1 MTVEKTDKQTL
12 PLADLREQLAVFREK
27 LLWARDYL

>member
-1 MTVEKTDKQTL
+1 MAEKTERQTAS
-12 PLADLREQLAVFREK
+12 LAEYRELLAVFRQK

>member
-1 MTVEKTDKQTL
+1 MMVEKTDKQT
-12 PLADLREQLAVFREK
+12 PSLAEYREHLAVFREK

>member
-1 MTVEKTDKQTL
+1 MAEKTDRQTAS
-12 PLADLREQLAVFREK
+12 LAEFRERLAVFREK

>member
-1 MTVEKTDKQTL
+1 MAEKTERQTTS
-12 PLADLREQLAVFREK
+12 LAEYRELLEVFREK

>member
-1 MTVEKTDKQTL
+1 MMVEKTDKQTL
-12 PLADLREQLAVFREK
+12 SLAEYREQLAIFREK

>member
-1 MTVEKTDKQTL
+1 MGEKTDKQQTS
-12 PLADLREQLAVFREK
+12 LAEYRELLQAFRQK

>member
-1 MTVEKTDKQTL
+1 MAENMETQTL
-12 PLADLREQLAVFREK
+12 SLAPYRELLADFGEK

>member
-1 MTVEKTDKQTL
+1 MAEKIERQA
-12 PLADLREQLAVFREK
+12 PSLAEYRELLAVFREK

>member
-1 MTVEKTDKQTL
+1 MAEKIERQTTS
-12 PLADLREQLAVFREK
+12 LAEYRELLAVFRQK

>member
-1 MTVEKTDKQTL
+1 MAEKTERQT
-12 PLADLREQLAVFREK
+12 PSLAEYRELLAVFREK

>member
-1 MTVEKTDKQTL
+1 MTEKTERQT
-12 PLADLREQLAVFREK
+12 PSLAEYRELLAVFREK

>member
-1 MTVEKTDKQTL
+1 MVEKTDKQTTL
-12 PLADLREQLAVFREK
+12 SLAEYREQLAIFREK

>member
-1 MTVEKTDKQTL
+1 MVEKTDKQTL
-12 PLADLREQLAVFREK
+12 SLAEYRDQLAEFREK

>member
-1 MTVEKTDKQTL
+1 MAEKTERQIP
-12 PLADLREQLAVFREK
+12 PLAEYREFLAVFREK

>member
-1 MTVEKTDKQTL
+1 MVEKTDKQIL
-12 PLADLREQLAVFREK
+12 SLAEYREQLAVYRDK